1 MPRFRKTEQDLVT
14 HFDKWMY
21 VLKNLPKLH
30 ERPQKLR
37 EKVFEKL
44 FNEAEL
50 AKLNPE
56 EMKAYDESLKVYRDN
71 KNTMDYAIQVAR
83 EEGRQEARLEERTE
97 LARRLKQKGVDMD
110 IIAET
115 TQLSRAFI
123 ENL

>member
-83 EEGRQEARLEERTE
+83 EEGRQEARLEERPE